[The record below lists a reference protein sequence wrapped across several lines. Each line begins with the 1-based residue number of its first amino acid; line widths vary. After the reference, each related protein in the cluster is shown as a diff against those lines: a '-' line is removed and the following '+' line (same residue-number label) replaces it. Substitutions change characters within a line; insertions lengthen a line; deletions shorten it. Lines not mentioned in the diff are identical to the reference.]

1 MEAVQPAGRGI
12 GEDGGVRPDLVI
24 RPEQP
29 HDTEGI
35 RVLLDDA
42 FERPEGED
50 HAVESLL
57 VDLLRADGDLLPEL
71 TFVAELDG
79 EVAGYVA
86 CSRAVMGE
94 GASVGLGPL
103 AVRPELQ
110 RQGIGSALMAA
121 VVATADQRG
130 EPALV
135 LLGDPDYYGAFGFE
149 TAAEHGIGSP
159 GPWPDRY
166 FQVKRLRA
174 WHPGLAGP
182 FRYAPAFD
190 RVG

>member
-1 MEAVQPAGRGI
+1 M
-12 GEDGGVRPDLVI
+12 RPDLVI

-29 HDTEGI
+29 SDAEGI
-35 RVLLDDA
+35 RRLLDAA
-42 FERPEGED
+42 FEPPEG
-50 HAVESLL
+50 AGRSAESVL
-57 VDLLRADGDLLPEL
+57 VDGLRADGDLLPGL

-86 CSRAVMGE
+86 CSRATMGE
-94 GASVGLGPL
+94 GPSVGLGPL
-103 AVRPELQ
+103 AVGPPLQ

-121 VVATADQRG
+121 VVATADQQG

-149 TAAEHGIGSP
+149 TAADHGVGSP
-159 GPWPDRY
+159 GPWEARF

-174 WHPGLAGP
+174 WRPALAGP

-190 RVG
+190 RLG